1 MLVQIAPPMVL
12 NMYTGVLFQVNHLN
26 FTKLH
31 FKLLKT
37 TSMDFTAAN
46 LWAWSVVQ
54 NAAIISGNISLK
66 TKVDTKNHHSW
77 KEIPVPKHPF
87 LGPGLFLSGECH
99 QCAQFFSEGC
109 RDMAFIRL
117 FLDFFPHM
125 QRIVSVSNYAK
136 LLKWCLAFRNSKVV
150 TLNIIIP
157 VNYDDISKKTP

>member
-54 NAAIISGNISLK
+54 NAARKISLK

-77 KEIPVPKHPF
+77 KEIPVPKHHF

-99 QCAQFFSEGC
+99 QCAQF
-109 RDMAFIRL
+109 L
-117 FLDFFPHM
+117 FPKAAETWLSSDFFWTSFLTCKGLSQFQTM
-125 QRIVSVSNYAK
+125 QSCSNDA
-136 LLKWCLAFRNSKVV
+136 LPSEIRR
-150 TLNIIIP
+150 
-157 VNYDDISKKTP
+157 